1 MKNIEK
7 VMHFG
12 AGNIGRGFFGELYFD
27 SGIKVIYV
35 DAYSKLIE
43 LLNEKK
49 KYPLW
54 IIKTENKS
62 IINKEISNLYAID
75 LKDEKNI
82 IAQSLTIDLISI
94 SVGANNI
101 LELVPIL
108 VKIIKKRL
116 IEKPDDFLNIIIG
129 ENLKNAALILSEN
142 IKKHIDNNFKKKFD
156 EKIGFVETVLSRMVP
171 VISEKEKKKN
181 PLLIKIEE
189 YNILPVS
196 KISFKGELP
205 FINGFIFVDNLKQ
218 YQDMKMYIHNFS
230 HSAFAY
236 IGYKKSYQ
244 FIWEAVSDRET
255 KNLVDQAVNEEVIK
269 AINKYYRITLEELNE
284 YYENLL
290 KRFLNKELAD
300 TIVRVAREPIRKLGK
315 NERFIGTA
323 NFCLS
328 QNIIPEKI
336 CQIVPYVL
344 NYFNPEDSE
353 SIVLKNYLFKN
364 GINKVL
370 EKICGLEPQH
380 VIFNL
385 IKNIWVK
392 NKNISEEENK
402 KYEQN

>member
-236 IGYKKSYQ
+236 IGYKKGYQ

-315 NERFIGTA
+315 DERFIGTA